1 MHSNKTAPP
10 KKARI
15 FHMNFS
21 LTSIFFW
28 GLGLFFLLG
37 WIFVLGILVGRGFFN
52 ETISNFL
59 EVKTQVNTIQNLIT
73 KKKVPADL
81 PARSQDPNPKMQF
94 LDALKNKKKQASTET
109 SQASTE
115 KHLEHHPAKQI
126 AKKKETSQLK
136 RKYTL
141 QLASFIHKVDAV
153 TMVNKLLKKDY
164 PAYFYPV
171 YIKGKIRYR
180 VRCGKFQDKIQ
191 ANNFKLLM
199 AKLEK
204 IDGFITTLNN

>member
-1 MHSNKTAPP
+1 MHSDKTAPP

-15 FHMNFS
+15 FQIKFS

-59 EVKTQVNTIQNLIT
+59 EAKTQVNTKQNLIA
-73 KKKVPADL
+73 KKKIPANL
-81 PARSQDPNPKMQF
+81 PARSPDSNPKMQF
-94 LDALKNKKKQASTET
+94 LDDLNNKKKQASTKAR
-109 SQASTE
+109 QASTE
-115 KHLEHHPAKQI
+115 KRLEHHPARQI

-153 TMVNKLLKKDY
+153 TMVNNFLKKGY

-171 YIKGKIRYR
+171 YIKGKIHYR
-180 VRCGKFQDKIQ
+180 VRCGKFQDKIE
-191 ANNFKLLM
+191 ANNFKLLI
-199 AKLEK
+199 AKQEK